1 MRGVSSEPPCRV
13 LAARSLSSLEMLLF
27 VCALSSSA
35 IFSGCA
41 AVNGGSSPAAAQI
54 SVVPSVVNFSA
65 VVVGQKNSQSLKI
78 SNVST
83 NSVAL
88 DPVKVSGSVFS
99 VSSSTS
105 PILLAPGKSTT
116 VTVVFAPSAAAA
128 DTGALIISSPDFKNP
143 LDVPLSGTGEK
154 AAPALQV
161 SPATLS
167 FGPHAANTSTAESA
181 ALKNSGNVALK
192 IDSVTISNPSFTI
205 TGLSTGV
212 SLAVGQQLN
221 FQVWFHPTSTGTWSA
236 SLSVASSSLSAPV
249 KLSLAGSSTNSSTT
263 GSGPPSAHS
272 VTLNWVAST
281 SQVAGYHIYRG
292 QVSGGPYSRIDGSLV
307 NSLSFSDSSV
317 LAGAH
322 YFYVVTAVEYNGAE
336 SAYSNEA
343 ASDIPNCLR

>member
-1 MRGVSSEPPCRV
+1 M
-13 LAARSLSSLEMLLF
+13 
-27 VCALSSSA
+27 
-35 IFSGCA
+35 
-41 AVNGGSSPAAAQI
+41 
-54 SVVPSVVNFSA
+54 
-65 VVVGQKNSQSLKI
+65 
-78 SNVST
+78 
-83 NSVAL
+83 
-88 DPVKVSGSVFS
+88 KVSGSVFS

-105 PILLAPGKSTT
+105 PILLAPGKSAI
-116 VTVVFAPSAAAA
+116 VTVVFAPSTAAA
-128 DTGALIISSPDFKNP
+128 DSGALIISSPDFKNP
-143 LDVPLSGTGEK
+143 LDIPLSGTGEK

-167 FGPHAANTSTAESA
+167 FGTHALNTSTAESV

-249 KLSLAGSSTNSSTT
+249 KVSLAGSSTNSSTT

-272 VTLNWVAST
+272 VTLNWIAST

-322 YFYVVTAVEYNGAE
+322 YFYVVTAVESNSAE
-336 SAYSNEA
+336 SAYSNEVA
-343 ASDIPNCLR
+343 ADIPN